1 MSGPARIARLAALAI
16 VIASMA
22 SCGQNTHPAES
33 KTSAA
38 AGSPNSAA
46 PSVFAFTTVNRL
58 SLVRDGAVISTVDT
72 SSPPRHPV
80 FTTSGEYVAATTDD
94 GSIVVT
100 GHGAE
105 SSRTVAVHA
114 TQVFADRGDT
124 IAWWQGPDQLVT
136 LDLSQPSSAPTSTV
150 IGLPGGNPGN
160 TRLLSMADGIAVF
173 ARPDDSDGSEELIRM
188 DRNQTFKSL
197 GPSPETAHPIQ
208 ITVPSPDGREFA
220 YQSPIRAACPK
231 SGVGVID
238 TQTGQ
243 FSSPTLPSS
252 IDSIATTS
260 TMWWDAD
267 RTLHIGLATR
277 PCGSEASSNNVTTW
291 KLDQDEWIRADPADV
306 LASRVLAGGQTA
318 LVTPTS
324 TKPPLG
330 TLWVDTGAT
339 RVPIADDVTDLA
351 APAVPRP
358 NE

>member
-16 VIASMA
+16 VTASLA
-22 SCGQNTHPAES
+22 SCGQDTHPA
-33 KTSAA
+33 KPNTSAA
-38 AGSPNSAA
+38 KGTLNTAT
-46 PSVFAFTTVNRL
+46 PSVFAFTTDNGL
-58 SLVRDGAVISTVDT
+58 SLVRDGAVISTVAT

-80 FTTSGEYVAATTDD
+80 FTTSGEYVAATADD
-94 GSIVVT
+94 GSIVIT
-100 GHGAE
+100 GLDAE
-105 SSRTVAVHA
+105 SSRTIAAHA

-124 IAWWQGPDQLVT
+124 IAWWQGPDQLVS

-150 IGLPGGNPGN
+150 IGLPGGNPEN

-173 ARPDDSDGSEELIRM
+173 ARPDGSDGSEELIRM
-188 DRNQTFKSL
+188 DRYQTFGSL

-243 FSSPTLPSS
+243 FSSPALPSS
-252 IDSIATTS
+252 IDNVATAS
-260 TMWWDAD
+260 TMWWDTD
-267 RTLHIGLATR
+267 RALHIALATR
-277 PCGSEASSNNVTTW
+277 PCGSDASSNIVTTW

-306 LASRVLAGGQTA
+306 LASRALAGGQTA

-324 TKPPLG
+324 TKPPRG

-339 RVPIADDVTDLA
+339 RVQVADDVTDLA
-351 APAVPRP
+351 TPAAPIP